1 MSGLMNLIQ
10 ASVGAF
16 IVAMALMLLLVVI
29 FAAMALYARNYIKVP
44 PSEVA
49 IFYGRKHTLI
59 DEKGVKSTV
68 GFRVVRG
75 GAALLI
81 PIVEKVAY
89 LSLNIISI
97 PLKIQ
102 RAYTKEGVPVTVEAV
117 ANVKIAGDD
126 VSLRA
131 AAERFLG
138 MTTEQIKS
146 VIFQTL
152 EGHLRA
158 ILGTLTVEEINAD
171 RSAFAQK
178 MTDEAAVDLKKMGV
192 NIDILTIQQISDE
205 QGYLD
210 ALGKKRT
217 AEVKRDA
224 VIGEAEAQRD
234 AMIQSAKADQEGKTK
249 RYEADVTIAQSLRD
263 KEMKQAEFNAAVQAK
278 TAEAAQAGPLA
289 TATARQR
296 VTEQETRIDQVR
308 KQQEVLVQEQEA
320 ARKEKELL
328 ATVVRPAEAQRQ
340 ASIVQA
346 EGEKQATIIKA
357 EGAKQATVIK
367 AEATQKELE
376 YEGAGEASKIERVGR
391 AEAAKVLAVG
401 EAEAE
406 VVKKKLLAEAEGL
419 QKKAEAWKN
428 FNEAAVLNMIVEK
441 MPELAQAFA
450 TQLAGIDKIN
460 IIDMGG
466 GGNTAG
472 GVGRLMGTVGG
483 GMTAMLAMLK
493 DQFGIDVARL
503 VAAKTDVAAAQA
515 EAGGAGQAP
524 VK

>member
-1 MSGLMNLIQ
+1 MSLLGFEFTSITVAFAILLGLL
-10 ASVGAF
+10 G
-16 IVAMALMLLLVVI
+16 L
-29 FAAMALYARNYIKVP
+29 FAAMGLFARNYIKVP
-44 PSEVA
+44 PSMVA
-49 IFYGRKHTLI
+49 IFYGRKHSLV
-59 DEKGVKSTV
+59 DEKGDRSTV

-75 GAALLI
+75 GAALRVPVLEQ
-81 PIVEKVAY
+81 VEY
-89 LSLNIISI
+89 LSLNIMSI
-97 PLKIQ
+97 QLKIQ

-126 VSLRA
+126 MSLRS

-138 MTTEQIKS
+138 MKSEDIKG

-192 NIDILTIQQISDE
+192 SIDILTIQQISDE

-224 VIGEAEAQRD
+224 VIGEALAQRD
-234 AMIQSAKADQEGKTK
+234 AMIRSAAADQEGKTK

-263 KEMKQAEFNAAVQAK
+263 KETRQAEFDAMVK
-278 TAEAAQAGPLA
+278 SKKAESEQAGPLA
-289 TATARQR
+289 TAIARQK
-296 VTEQETRIDQVR
+296 VTEQETRIEQVR

-320 ARKEKELL
+320 ARKEQELQ
-328 ATVVRPAEAQRQ
+328 ATVVKPAEAERQ
-340 ASIVQA
+340 AAILKA
-346 EGEKQATIIKA
+346 EGEKQATIIRS
-357 EGAKQATVIK
+357 
-367 AEATQKELE
+367 EAAQKELE
-376 YEGAGEASKIERVGR
+376 FKGAGEASKIEAVGR

-406 VVKKKLLAEAEGL
+406 VIKKKLLAEAEGL

-428 FNEAAVLNMIVEK
+428 FNEAAVINMVVEK

-460 IIDMGG
+460 IIEMGNGAGASG
-466 GGNTAG
+466 GIGK
-472 GVGRLMGTVGG
+472 VMSTVGG

-493 DQFGIDVARL
+493 DQFGVDIARL
-503 VAAKTDVAAAQA
+503 MQAKA
-515 EAGGAGQAP
+515 EAATVEADKKAGKP
-524 VK
+524 

>member
-1 MSGLMNLIQ
+1 MNIVGIEPTAITVALAILLGLL
-10 ASVGAF
+10 G
-16 IVAMALMLLLVVI
+16 L
-29 FAAMALYARNYIKVP
+29 FAAMALFARNYIKVP
-44 PSEVA
+44 PSMVA
-49 IFYGRKHTLI
+49 IIYGRKHHIT
-59 DEKGVKSTV
+59 DERGQHSTV

-75 GAALLI
+75 GAALRVPVLEQ
-81 PIVEKVAY
+81 VEY
-89 LSLNIISI
+89 LSLNVISI
-97 PLKIQ
+97 PLKIS

-126 VSLRA
+126 TSLRG

-138 MTTEQIKS
+138 MTTDKIKE

-171 RSAFAQK
+171 RQAFAQK
-178 MTDEAAVDLKKMGV
+178 MTDEAAVDLRKMGV

-224 VIGEAEAQRD
+224 VIGEAQAQRD
-234 AMIQSAKADQEGKTK
+234 AMIRSALADQEGKTK
-249 RYEADVTIAQSLRD
+249 RYEADVAIAQSLRD
-263 KEMKQAEFNAAVQAK
+263 KETRQAEFDAMVQAQQ
-278 TAEAAQAGPLA
+278 AESMQAGPLA
-289 TATARQR
+289 TAIAKQK

-320 ARKEKELL
+320 ARKEKELQ
-328 ATVVRPAEAQRQ
+328 ATVVKPAEAERQ
-340 ASIVQA
+340 AAILRA
-346 EGEKQATIIKA
+346 EGLKQAAITR
-357 EGAKQATVIK
+357 

-376 YEGAGEASKIERVGR
+376 YQGAGEASKITQIGK
-391 AEAAKVLAVG
+391 AEAAKVLAIG

-406 VVKKKLLAEAEGL
+406 VIKKKLLAEAEGL

-428 FNEAAVLNMIVEK
+428 FNEAAVINLVVDK

-460 IIDMGG
+460 IIEMGNASNGSG
-466 GGNTAG
+466 GIGK
-472 GVGRLMGTVGG
+472 VMGTVGG

-493 DQFGIDVARL
+493 DQFGVDLARL
-503 VAAKTDVAAAQA
+503 MQAKTDAAV
-515 EAGGAGQAP
+515 EATQVTIAP
-524 VK
+524 PKN

>member
-1 MSGLMNLIQ
+1 MSLLGLELSAI
-10 ASVGAF
+10 A
-16 IVAMALMLLLVVI
+16 VAMAILLGLLGI
-29 FAAMALYARNYIKVP
+29 FAAMALFARNYIKVP
-44 PSEVA
+44 PSMVA
-49 IFYGRKHTLI
+49 IFYGRKHTLV
-59 DEKGVKSTV
+59 DEKGERTTV

-75 GAALLI
+75 GAALRVPVLEQ
-81 PIVEKVAY
+81 VEY

-97 PLKIQ
+97 PLKIH

-126 VSLRA
+126 ASLRS

-138 MTTEQIKS
+138 MSTDKIKE
-146 VIFQTL
+146 VIFLTL

-171 RSAFAQK
+171 RQAFAQK

-224 VIGEAEAQRD
+224 VIGEAQAQRD
-234 AMIQSAKADQEGKTK
+234 AMIRSALADQEGKTK
-249 RYEADVTIAQSLRD
+249 RYEADIAIAQSLRD
-263 KEMKQAEFNAAVQAK
+263 KETRQAEFNAAVQAK
-278 TAEAAQAGPLA
+278 TAESAQAGPLA
-289 TATARQR
+289 TATFKQR

-308 KQQEVLVQEQEA
+308 KQQEVLVQEQEV
-320 ARKEKELL
+320 ARREKELQ
-328 ATVVRPAEAQRQ
+328 ATVVKPAEAERQ
-340 ASIVQA
+340 AAILRA
-346 EGEKQATIIKA
+346 EGEKQSTIIR
-357 EGAKQATVIK
+357 

-376 YEGAGEASKIERVGR
+376 FEGAGEAAKIERIGR
-391 AEAAKVLAVG
+391 AEAAKVLAIG

-428 FNEAAVLNMIVEK
+428 FNDAAVLNMVVEK
-441 MPELAQAFA
+441 MPELAHAFA

-460 IIDMGG
+460 IIEMGNG
-466 GGNTAG
+466 AYGSG
-472 GVGRLMGTVGG
+472 GVGRVMNTVGG

-493 DQFGIDVARL
+493 DQFGVDIARL
-503 VAAKTDVAAAQA
+503 MAAKTEAAAEQA
-515 EAGGAGQAP
+515 EKA
-524 VK
+524 VKLP

>member
-1 MSGLMNLIQ
+1 MTFLGIEFS
-10 ASVGAF
+10 AVT
-16 IVAMALMLLLVVI
+16 VAMTMLLGLLGL
-29 FAAMALYARNYIKVP
+29 FAAMALFARNYIKVP
-44 PSEVA
+44 PSMVA
-49 IFYGRKHTLI
+49 IFYGRKHTLV
-59 DEKGVKSTV
+59 DEKGNKSIV

-75 GAALLI
+75 GAALRVPVLEQ
-81 PIVEKVAY
+81 VEY
-89 LSLNIISI
+89 LSLNVISI
-97 PLKIQ
+97 PLKIS

-126 VSLRA
+126 MSLRS

-138 MTTEQIKS
+138 MGTDKIKE

-171 RSAFAQK
+171 RQAFAQK

-224 VIGEAEAQRD
+224 AIGEAQALRD
-234 AMIQSAKADQEGKTK
+234 AMIKSALADQEGKTK
-249 RYEADVTIAQSLRD
+249 RYEADVAIAQSLRD
-263 KEMKQAEFNAAVQAK
+263 KETKQAEFDAAVMGK
-278 TAEAAQAGPLA
+278 KAESEQAGPLA
-289 TATARQR
+289 TAVARQR
-296 VTEQETRIDQVR
+296 VTEQETRIEQVR

-320 ARKEKELL
+320 ARKEKELQ
-328 ATVVRPAEAQRQ
+328 ATVVKPAEAERQ
-340 ASIVQA
+340 AAILRA
-346 EGEKQATIIKA
+346 EGLKQATI
-357 EGAKQATVIK
+357 IK

-376 YEGAGEASKIERVGR
+376 FEGAGEAAKIEKVGR

-406 VVKKKLLAEAEGL
+406 VIKKKLLAEAEGL
-419 QKKAEAWKN
+419 QRKAEAWKN
-428 FNEAAVLNMIVEK
+428 FNEAAILNMVVDK
-441 MPELAQAFA
+441 MPEMANAFA

-460 IIDMGG
+460 IIEMGDG
-466 GGNTAG
+466 AAAG
-472 GVGRLMGTVGG
+472 GVGKVMGTVGS
-483 GMTAMLAMLK
+483 GMTAMLSMLK
-493 DQFGIDVARL
+493 DQFGIDVATL
-503 VAAKTDVAAAQA
+503 MQAKTDAKIVEAQKSLK
-515 EAGGAGQAP
+515 P
-524 VK
+524 

>member
-1 MSGLMNLIQ
+1 MSLLEILGVDMGALAVALAILLGLL
-10 ASVGAF
+10 G
-16 IVAMALMLLLVVI
+16 I
-29 FAAMALYARNYIKVP
+29 FAAMALFARNYVKVP
-44 PSEVA
+44 PSMVA
-49 IFYGRKHTLI
+49 IFYGRKHTI
-59 DEKGVKSTV
+59 VDDRGTKAVV

-75 GAALLI
+75 GAALRVPVL
-81 PIVEKVAY
+81 EKVEY
-89 LSLNIISI
+89 LSLNVISI
-97 PLKIQ
+97 PLRIS

-126 VSLRA
+126 SSLRS

-138 MTTEQIKS
+138 MSTDKIKE
-146 VIFQTL
+146 VIFLTL

-171 RSAFAQK
+171 RQAFAQK

-224 VIGEAEAQRD
+224 VIGEAQAQRD
-234 AMIQSAKADQEGKTK
+234 AMIKSALADQEGKTK
-249 RYEADVTIAQSLRD
+249 RYEADVAIAQSLRD
-263 KEMKQAEFNAAVQAK
+263 KETKQAEFNAAIQAK
-278 TAEAAQAGPLA
+278 QAESAQAGPLA
-289 TATARQR
+289 TATAKQR

-308 KQQEVLVQEQEA
+308 KQQEVLVQEQEV
-320 ARKEKELL
+320 ARREKELQ
-328 ATVVRPAEAQRQ
+328 ATVVKPAEAERQ
-340 ASIVQA
+340 AAVLRA
-346 EGEKQATIIKA
+346 EGEKQATIIR
-357 EGAKQATVIK
+357 

-376 YEGAGEASKIERVGR
+376 FEGAGEAAKIERIGR

-406 VVKKKLLAEAEGL
+406 VVKLKLLAEAEGL
-419 QKKAEAWKN
+419 QRKAEAWKN
-428 FNEAAVLNMIVEK
+428 FNEAAVINLVVEK

-460 IIDMGG
+460 IIEMGNGSG
-466 GGNTAG
+466 GSN
-472 GVGRLMGTVGG
+472 GVGKVMGTVGG
-483 GMTAMLAMLK
+483 GMTAMLSMLK
-493 DQFGIDVARL
+493 DQFGVDIARL
-503 VAAKTDVAAAQA
+503 MQAKTEAATTAA
-515 EAGGAGQAP
+515 EQEHTA
-524 VK
+524 KSS

>member
-1 MSGLMNLIQ
+1 MNLFTQ
-10 ASVGAF
+10 LSGVT
-16 IVAMALMLLLVVI
+16 VALAILFGLLAL
-29 FAAMALYARNYIKVP
+29 FAALALFARNYIKVP

-49 IFYGRKHTLI
+49 IFYGRKHRI
-59 DEKGVKSTV
+59 VDDKGNRSVV
-68 GFRVVRG
+68 GFRIVRG
-75 GAALLI
+75 GAALLV
-81 PIVEKVAY
+81 PVLEKVAY
-89 LSLNIISI
+89 LSLNVMSI

-126 VSLRA
+126 LSLRA
-131 AAERFLG
+131 ASERFLG
-138 MTTEQIKS
+138 MTTEQIKG

-171 RSAFAQK
+171 RQAFAQK

-224 VIGEAEAQRD
+224 IIGEALAHRD
-234 AMIQSAKADQEGKTK
+234 ATIKSAQADQEGQTK

-263 KEMKQAEFNAAVQAK
+263 KEMRQAEFDASVHAK
-278 TAEAAQAGPLA
+278 EAEAEQAGPLA
-289 TATARQR
+289 TATARQK
-296 VTEQETRIDQVR
+296 VIEQEIRIEQVR
-308 KQQEVLVQEQEA
+308 KQQEILVQEQEA
-320 ARKEKELL
+320 IRREKELL
-328 ATVVRPAEAQRQ
+328 ATVIRPTEAERQ
-340 ASIVQA
+340 AVIVRAEGERRATILKA
-346 EGEKQATIIKA
+346 EGEKEAQI
-357 EGAKQATVIK
+357 IK

-376 YEGAGEASKIERVGR
+376 FEGAGEAAKIEKVGR
-391 AEAAKVLAVG
+391 AEASRVLAVG

-406 VVKKKLLAEAEGL
+406 VIKKKLLSEAEGL
-419 QKKAEAWKN
+419 QRKAEAWKQ

-450 TQLAGIDKIN
+450 TQLAGIDRIN
-460 IIDMGG
+460 IIDMGSGAG
-466 GGNTAG
+466 GPG
-472 GVGRLMGTVGG
+472 GVGRVMSTVGG
-483 GMTAMLAMLK
+483 GMSAMLEMLR
-493 DQFGIDVARL
+493 DQFGIDVAKL
-503 VAAKTDVAAAQA
+503 VQAKTDAATA
-515 EAGGAGQAP
+515 EAEAKAKQGQRP
-524 VK
+524 

>member
-1 MSGLMNLIQ
+1 MSLLGSDFS
-10 ASVGAF
+10 AVA
-16 IVAMALMLLLVVI
+16 VAMAILLGLLGL
-29 FAAMALYARNYIKVP
+29 FAAMALFARNYIKVP
-44 PSEVA
+44 PSMVA
-49 IFYGRKHTLI
+49 ILYGRKHSLV
-59 DEKGVKSTV
+59 DEKGNRSTV

-75 GAALLI
+75 GAALRVPVLEQ
-81 PIVEKVAY
+81 VEY
-89 LSLNIISI
+89 LSLNVISI
-97 PLKIQ
+97 PLKIS

-126 VSLRA
+126 TSLRS

-138 MTTEQIKS
+138 MSTDKIKE

-171 RSAFAQK
+171 RQAFAQK

-224 VIGEAEAQRD
+224 VIGEAQAQRD
-234 AMIQSAKADQEGKTK
+234 AMIKSALADQEGKTK
-249 RYEADVTIAQSLRD
+249 RYEADIAIAQSLRD
-263 KEMKQAEFNAAVQAK
+263 KETKQAEFDAAVK
-278 TAEAAQAGPLA
+278 SKKAESEQAGPLA
-289 TATARQR
+289 TAIARQR

-320 ARKEKELL
+320 ARKEKELQG
-328 ATVVRPAEAQRQ
+328 TVVKPAEAERQ
-340 ASIVQA
+340 AAILRA
-346 EGEKQATIIKA
+346 EGEKQATIIR
-357 EGAKQATVIK
+357 

-376 YEGAGEASKIERVGR
+376 FEGAGEASKIEKVGR

-406 VVKKKLLAEAEGL
+406 VIKKKLLAEAEGL
-419 QKKAEAWKN
+419 QKKAEAWRN
-428 FNEAAVLNMIVEK
+428 FNEAAVINLVVDK

-460 IIDMGG
+460 IIEMGNGSAGSG
-466 GGNTAG
+466 GIGKVMN
-472 GVGRLMGTVGG
+472 TVGG
-483 GMTAMLAMLK
+483 GMTAMLSMLK
-493 DQFGIDVARL
+493 DQFGIDIPRL
-503 VAAKTDVAAAQA
+503 MQAKSEAASEEA
-515 EAGGAGQAP
+515 EKRTG
-524 VK
+524 KH

>member
-1 MSGLMNLIQ
+1 MSLLGSDFS
-10 ASVGAF
+10 AVA
-16 IVAMALMLLLVVI
+16 VAMAILLGLLGL
-29 FAAMALYARNYIKVP
+29 FAAMALFARNYIKVP
-44 PSEVA
+44 PSMVA
-49 IFYGRKHTLI
+49 ILYGRKHSLV
-59 DEKGVKSTV
+59 DEKGNRSTV

-75 GAALLI
+75 GAALRVPVLEQ
-81 PIVEKVAY
+81 VEY
-89 LSLNIISI
+89 LSLNVISI
-97 PLKIQ
+97 PLKIS

-126 VSLRA
+126 TSLRS

-138 MTTEQIKS
+138 MSTDKIKE

-171 RSAFAQK
+171 RQAFAQK

-224 VIGEAEAQRD
+224 VIGEAQAQRD
-234 AMIQSAKADQEGKTK
+234 AMIKSALADQEGKTK
-249 RYEADVTIAQSLRD
+249 RYEADIAIAQSLRD
-263 KEMKQAEFNAAVQAK
+263 KETKQAEFDAAVK
-278 TAEAAQAGPLA
+278 SKKAESEQAGPLA
-289 TATARQR
+289 TAIARQR

-320 ARKEKELL
+320 ARKEKELQG
-328 ATVVRPAEAQRQ
+328 TVVKPAEAERQ
-340 ASIVQA
+340 AAILRA
-346 EGEKQATIIKA
+346 EGEKQATIIR
-357 EGAKQATVIK
+357 

-376 YEGAGEASKIERVGR
+376 FEGAGEASKIEKVGR

-406 VVKKKLLAEAEGL
+406 VIKKKLLAEAEGL
-419 QKKAEAWKN
+419 QKKAEAWRN
-428 FNEAAVLNMIVEK
+428 FNEAAVINLVVDK

-460 IIDMGG
+460 IIEMGNGSAGSG
-466 GGNTAG
+466 GIGKVMN
-472 GVGRLMGTVGG
+472 TVGG
-483 GMTAMLAMLK
+483 GMTAMLSMLK
-493 DQFGIDVARL
+493 DQFGIDIARL
-503 VAAKTDVAAAQA
+503 MQAKSEAASEEA
-515 EAGGAGQAP
+515 EKRTG
-524 VK
+524 K

>member
-1 MSGLMNLIQ
+1 MNLLGIELS
-10 ASVGAF
+10 A
-16 IVAMALMLLLVVI
+16 IVVALAVLIGLLGL
-29 FAAMALYARNYIKVP
+29 FAAMGLFARNYIKVP
-44 PSEVA
+44 PSMVA
-49 IFYGRKHTLI
+49 IFYGRKHSVV
-59 DEKGVKSTV
+59 DEKGNRATV

-75 GAALLI
+75 GAALRVPVL
-81 PIVEKVAY
+81 EKVEY
-89 LSLNIISI
+89 LSLNVISI
-97 PLKIQ
+97 PLKIS

-126 VSLRA
+126 VSLRG

-138 MTTEQIKS
+138 MTTDQIKG

-171 RSAFAQK
+171 RQAFAQK

-192 NIDILTIQQISDE
+192 NIDILTMQQISDE

-224 VIGEAEAQRD
+224 IVGEAQAQRD
-234 AMIQSAKADQEGKTK
+234 AMIKSALADQEGKTK
-249 RYEADVTIAQSLRD
+249 RYEADVAIAQSLRD
-263 KEMKQAEFNAAVQAK
+263 KETRQAEFDAMVQAK
-278 TAEAAQAGPLA
+278 KAESEQAGPLA
-289 TATARQR
+289 TAIAKQK
-296 VTEQETRIDQVR
+296 VTEQETRVEQVR

-328 ATVVRPAEAQRQ
+328 ATVVRPAEAERQ
-340 ASIVQA
+340 AAILRA
-346 EGEKQATIIKA
+346 EGLKQATI
-357 EGAKQATVIK
+357 IK

-376 YEGAGEASKIERVGR
+376 FEGAGEAARIEKVGR
-391 AEAAKVLAVG
+391 AEAAKVLAIG

-406 VVKKKLLAEAEGL
+406 VIKKKLLAEAEGL
-419 QKKAEAWKN
+419 QSKAEAWKN
-428 FNEAAVLNMIVEK
+428 FNEAAVVNMVVEK

-460 IIDMGG
+460 IIEMGNGSGSG
-466 GGNTAG
+466 GINK
-472 GVGRLMGTVGG
+472 VMSTVGG
-483 GMTAMLAMLK
+483 GMTAILAMLK
-493 DQFGIDVARL
+493 DQFGVDIAKL
-503 VAAKTDVAAAQA
+503 MQAKTEAATEAA
-515 EAGGAGQAP
+515 EQKNG
-524 VK
+524 KN

>member
-1 MSGLMNLIQ
+1 MNLFGFEFT
-10 ASVGAF
+10 ALT
-16 IVAMALMLLLVVI
+16 VAMTMLLGLLGL
-29 FAAMALYARNYIKVP
+29 FAAMALFARNYIKVP
-44 PSEVA
+44 PSMVA
-49 IFYGRKHTLI
+49 IFYGRKHTI
-59 DEKGVKSTV
+59 VDEKGNKAVV

-75 GAALLI
+75 GAALRVPVLEE
-81 PIVEKVAY
+81 VQY
-89 LSLNIISI
+89 LSLNVISI
-97 PLKIQ
+97 PLKIS

-126 VSLRA
+126 MSLRS

-138 MTTEQIKS
+138 MSTDKIKE

-171 RSAFAQK
+171 RQAFAQK

-224 VIGEAEAQRD
+224 MIGEAQAQRD
-234 AMIQSAKADQEGKTK
+234 AMIKSALADQEGKTK
-249 RYEADVTIAQSLRD
+249 RYEADVAIAQALRD
-263 KEMKQAEFNAAVQAK
+263 KESRQAEFDAAVK
-278 TAEAAQAGPLA
+278 GKKAESEQAGPLA
-289 TATARQR
+289 TAVARQR
-296 VTEQETRIDQVR
+296 VTEQETRNEQVR

-320 ARKEKELL
+320 ARKEKELQ
-328 ATVVRPAEAQRQ
+328 ATVVKPAEADRQ
-340 ASIVQA
+340 AAILRA

-357 EGAKQATVIK
+357 E
-367 AEATQKELE
+367 ATQKELE
-376 YEGAGEASKIERVGR
+376 FEGAGEAAKIEKVGR

-406 VVKKKLLAEAEGL
+406 VIKKKLLAEAEGL
-419 QKKAEAWKN
+419 QRKAEAWKN
-428 FNEAAVLNMIVEK
+428 FNEAAILNMVVDK
-441 MPELAQAFA
+441 MPELANAFA

-460 IIDMGG
+460 IIEMGDG
-466 GGNTAG
+466 IAAG
-472 GVGRLMGTVGG
+472 GVGKVMGTVGG
-483 GMTAMLAMLK
+483 GMTAMLSMLK
-493 DQFGIDVARL
+493 DQFGVDVAAL
-503 VAAKTDVAAAQA
+503 MQAKTDAKIA
-515 EAGGAGQAP
+515 EAQKALKP
-524 VK
+524 

>member
-1 MSGLMNLIQ
+1 MMTMLGMELPAIAVAIAILLGLL
-10 ASVGAF
+10 G
-16 IVAMALMLLLVVI
+16 I
-29 FAAMALYARNYIKVP
+29 FAAMALFARNYVKVP
-44 PSEVA
+44 PSMVA
-49 IFYGRKHTLI
+49 IFYGRRHAI
-59 DEKGVKSTV
+59 VDEKGNKAIV

-75 GAALLI
+75 GAALRVPVL
-81 PIVEKVAY
+81 EKVEY
-89 LSLNIISI
+89 LSLNVISI
-97 PLKIQ
+97 PLKIH

-126 VSLRA
+126 ASLRS

-138 MTTEQIKS
+138 MTTEKIKE
-146 VIFQTL
+146 VIFLTL

-171 RSAFAQK
+171 RQAFAQK

-224 VIGEAEAQRD
+224 VIGEAQAQRD
-234 AMIQSAKADQEGKTK
+234 AMIKSALADQEGKTK
-249 RYEADVTIAQSLRD
+249 RYEADIAIAQSLRD
-263 KEMKQAEFNAAVQAK
+263 KETKQAEFNAAVQAK
-278 TAEAAQAGPLA
+278 TAESAQAGPLA
-289 TATARQR
+289 TATAKQR
-296 VTEQETRIDQVR
+296 VTEQETRIEQVR
-308 KQQEVLVQEQEA
+308 KAQEVLVQEQEV
-320 ARKEKELL
+320 ARREKELQ
-328 ATVVRPAEAQRQ
+328 ATVVKPAEAERQ
-340 ASIVQA
+340 AAVLRA
-346 EGEKQATIIKA
+346 EGQKQAAI
-357 EGAKQATVIK
+357 IK

-376 YEGAGEASKIERVGR
+376 YEGAGEAAKIERIGK
-391 AEAAKVLAVG
+391 AEAAKVLAIG

-428 FNEAAVLNMIVEK
+428 FNEAAVINMVVEK

-460 IIDMGG
+460 IIEMGNGG
-466 GGNTAG
+466 GGSN
-472 GVGRLMGTVGG
+472 GVGKVMGTVGG

-493 DQFGIDVARL
+493 DQFGVDIARMMQ
-503 VAAKTDVAAAQA
+503 AKTEAATTAA
-515 EAGGAGQAP
+515 EQQSHSEP
-524 VK
+524 S